1 MTFDD
6 LSDSMDS
13 DSEYFTAD
21 EEEGE
26 AKKRVELRL
35 FDLKGFYKFT
45 CLDGTV
51 WLLPKYYDPQ
61 NELLGPQN

>member
-1 MTFDD
+1 MTSDD
-6 LSDSMDS
+6 LSDSSDS

-21 EEEGE
+21 EEEGG

-35 FDLKGFYKFT
+35 CDVQGFYEFT
-45 CLDGTV
+45 YLDGTV
-51 WLLPKYYDPQ
+51 WLLPKYYGPQ